1 MKPLPHNITQAIRY
15 CAKKNENSYYAD
27 VQPWGIPEKY
37 KTTKDREVSAITACL
52 FYDGTESS
60 LKVAKEMDLVFDG
73 EPYKFIANKTYQR
86 MLMSPDQNRRHY
98 KAITIKN
105 VYMFFCKL
113 YEIYAEFPSIYSAFL
128 KQKGDT
134 DAEKLMN
141 LFGKGVGF
149 SGLKIDII
157 PKFNLF
163 LVMMAHRFDDYDYDP
178 LKLVAPVFRGHFTF
192 YRRIKI
198 TEEKKF
204 SNKSAEIITEQFG
217 YFSKTNPMTFWIG
230 AMGLRECMKLKKKY
244 LSKFNDV
251 IPKRYY
257 YKKK

>member
-1 MKPLPHNITQAIRY
+1 MRPLPFNVTQAIRFA
-15 CAKKNENSYYAD
+15 AKKNELEYFYYLH
-27 VQPWGIPEKY
+27 PWGIPVKY
-37 KTTKDREVSAITACL
+37 QTLKDREVSAITTCL
-52 FYDGTESS
+52 FYDGTDRS
-60 LKVAKEMDLVFDG
+60 LKTAQEIDVIFDN
-73 EPYKFIANKTYQR
+73 EPYKFVADKVYQR

-105 VYMFFCKL
+105 IYFFFKKL
-113 YEIYAEFPSIYSAFL
+113 NEIYSEYSSIYAAFL

-163 LVMMAHRFDDYDYDP
+163 LVMMAHCFNDYDYDP
-178 LKLVAPVFRGHFTF
+178 LKLVAPVFRGHFGF
-192 YRRIKI
+192 YRRLKI

-204 SNKSAEIITEQFG
+204 SAQSADIITEQFG
-217 YFSKTNPMTFWIG
+217 YFSKTNPMTFWVGAIG
-230 AMGLRECMKLKKKY
+230 VRRYLKRDKRFI
-244 LSKFNDV
+244 SGFNDV
-251 IPKRYY
+251 IPKKYY